1 MKKGIKDIFVEG
13 AIPSTWIAN
22 HIAKH
27 SSKTTI
33 GAHSIFLGQI
43 RADQIEGK
51 TVRAIEYTAH
61 REMATRKMLE
71 IREHIFEKHPITCM
85 HIHHSLGTV
94 EAGEICFFVF
104 TSSGHRKAAIAAC
117 EEVVERI
124 KKELPIW
131 GKEVFEDDTHQW
143 KVNLE
148 N

>member
-1 MKKGIKDIFVEG
+1 MKRECIRRSIIWREVSSHWKDIVMKKGIKDIFVEG

-61 REMATRKMLE
+61 HEMATRKLLK
-71 IREHIFEKHPITCM
+71 IREQHLKKH
-85 HIHHSLGTV
+85 HIH
-94 EAGEICFFVF
+94 
-104 TSSGHRKAAIAAC
+104 
-117 EEVVERI
+117 
-124 KKELPIW
+124 
-131 GKEVFEDDTHQW
+131 
-143 KVNLE
+143 
-148 N
+148 